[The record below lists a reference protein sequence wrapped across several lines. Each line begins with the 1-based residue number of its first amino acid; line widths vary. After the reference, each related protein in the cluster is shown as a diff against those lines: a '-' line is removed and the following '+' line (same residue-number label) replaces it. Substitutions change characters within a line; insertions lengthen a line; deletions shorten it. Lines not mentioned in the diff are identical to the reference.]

1 MSPNINSIGGLYDFL
16 TQSIH
21 LPFFFNYYTKKDTP
35 LHIAL
40 RNSQVNIDAIILM
53 INTCPNSLSISNKE
67 GLMPLHIACRHCPNR
82 SGIIEL
88 IAKSYPRACICHI
101 KVRILFFQLNKK

>member
-1 MSPNINSIGGLYDFL
+1 MIFLLNLLICPFSLNITY
-16 TQSIH
+16 
-21 LPFFFNYYTKKDTP
+21 KKDTP

-40 RNSQVNIDAIILM
+40 RNSQVNIDAITLM
-53 INTCPNSLSISNKE
+53 INSCPNILSISNKE

-82 SGIIEL
+82 SAIIEL

-101 KVRILFFQLNKK
+101 KVRTLFFQLNKKKDE